1 MKTQIKK
8 IRVDGKQVWEW
19 RILDGRKVLFGG
31 MCATKKDAV
40 NDASVVKSQNARTE
54 PSGVNNQKTKI

>member
-40 NDASVVKSQNARTE
+40 NDASVVKSQND
-54 PSGVNNQKTKI
+54 